1 VILATLAF
9 AWWFRSSNDRA
20 IHLPN
25 WSYSGRLEFIVWS
38 IPAMVVLFLA
48 GIGWVGSHDL
58 DPSQRI
64 GGKPAALEVQVVA
77 LDWKWLFIYPGQGVA
92 SVNQLVLPAGQPV
105 AFRLTSASVMNSFLI
120 PRLGSQ
126 IYAMAGMATRLNLEA
141 DRPGIYPG
149 LSAQFS
155 GDGFSGMNFNAR
167 VVTPA
172 QFAAWVGAART
183 GPPLDLA
190 AYARLARPS
199 ENVPPLAWGTV
210 APDLF
215 TRIVDMTAPGV
226 SGTGPP
232 TEHLS
237 QREREGPVGLAEQG
251 RGEGEG
257 LRWVGK
263 GPHDLDPPKEARRSN
278 RRDRNPSPSHASLRA
293 ARAPPSPSGRGVLR
307 AAWETGESASRPR
320 RPA

>member
-1 VILATLAF
+1 MLAPVGPISDAERTILLDSVAIMLAIVVPVILATLAF

-20 IHLPN
+20 THLPN

-48 GIGWVGSHDL
+48 GIGWIGSHDL
-58 DPSQRI
+58 DPAQRI
-64 GGKPAALEVQVVA
+64 GGKPPALEVQVVA

-92 SVNQLVLPAGQPV
+92 SVNQLVLPAGQPI
-105 AFRLTSASVMNSFLI
+105 AFRLTSASVMNSFFI

-141 DRPGIYPG
+141 DKPGVYPG

-155 GDGFSGMNFNAR
+155 GDGFSGMNFDAR

-172 QFAAWVGAART
+172 QFAAWVAAARG
-183 GPPLDLA
+183 GPSLDLP
-190 AYARLARPS
+190 AYERLARPS
-199 ENVPPLAWGTV
+199 ENVPPIAWGAV

-226 SGTGPP
+226 AQKSPPPAPTPPPGP
-232 TEHLS
+232 
-237 QREREGPVGLAEQG
+237 A
-251 RGEGEG
+251 
-257 LRWVGK
+257 
-263 GPHDLDPPKEARRSN
+263 
-278 RRDRNPSPSHASLRA
+278 
-293 ARAPPSPSGRGVLR
+293 
-307 AAWETGESASRPR
+307 
-320 RPA
+320 